1 MTPCSEDQIVE
12 ARFDGAFRELMKF
25 EVDRARALFAKGR
38 ALEPKI
44 ARNVRTDIRLFR
56 LGGEAILSA
65 IEAAG
70 YDTLTARPRVSKAT
84 KARLALKTGARMALG
99 F

>member
-1 MTPCSEDQIVE
+1 MPPATASSSRTSGKTFRWTS
-12 ARFDGAFRELMKF
+12 AKGASTSR
-25 EVDRARALFAKGR
+25 RRLFTEGR